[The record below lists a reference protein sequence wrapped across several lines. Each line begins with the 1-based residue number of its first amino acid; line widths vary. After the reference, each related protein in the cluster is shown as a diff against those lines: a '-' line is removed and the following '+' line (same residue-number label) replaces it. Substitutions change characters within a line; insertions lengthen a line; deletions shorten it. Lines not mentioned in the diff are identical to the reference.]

1 MKPSD
6 TTLARTAAAA
16 SDTSAASNSTPHVGR
31 HAASAV
37 ASPETGAPAQ
47 RSGGQLLVDALKVH
61 GVDHVFGVPGES
73 YLAALDAFHSAA
85 EKIRFVICRQE
96 GGAAYM
102 AEAYGKLTGRPG
114 ICFATRGPGATNAS
128 LGIHTAYQDSTP
140 VILFIGQV
148 GNDFVEREAF
158 QEIDFRRMY
167 GQMAKWVAQ
176 IDRADRVPE
185 YVHRAFHTAVSGRP
199 GPVVLALPEDML
211 TETAA
216 VADTG
221 RYQRV
226 AAHPGEADLQK
237 LRAMLAQAK
246 RPFVLLGGSDWTA
259 QACADFRAFA
269 EANDLPVGTAF
280 RRQDLYDNRLPNFA
294 GDVGIGIN
302 PKLAER
308 VKACDLLIAIGA
320 RMDEMT
326 TAGYS
331 LIEAPRPKSKFAHV
345 HPGAEVL
352 GRVYE
357 AELLIHSGMP
367 EFAQALRKLAPVE
380 ARPWKDATRAARA
393 EYEAWLQPEPAPGEL
408 HPGEVI
414 AFLRKRLPPETIVT
428 NGAGN
433 FAGWIH
439 RYYTYPGFRTELA
452 PTSGSMGYGVPSAVA
467 AKLVHPDRPV
477 ISFSGDGDFLMCGQ
491 ELATAAQYDLQ
502 IVFIVMNNGMYGTI
516 RMHQERDYPGRVSGT
531 ELKNPDFAALARAYG
546 LHGEIVGKT
555 ADFEPAFERAM
566 KAKTASLIEL
576 RLDPEAITTRTTL
589 SAIRAAALKKKK

>member
-6 TTLARTAAAA
+6 TTLART
-16 SDTSAASNSTPHVGR
+16 
-31 HAASAV
+31 
-37 ASPETGAPAQ
+37 
-47 RSGGQLLVDALKVH
+47 GGQLLVDALKVH

-73 YLAALDAFHSAA
+73 YLAALDAFYDAT

-114 ICFATRGPGATNAS
+114 ICFATRGPGASNAS
-128 LGIHTAYQDSTP
+128 LGIHTAYQDSSP

-158 QEIDFRRMY
+158 QEIDYRRMY

-211 TETAA
+211 TETAT

-237 LRAMLAQAK
+237 LRAMLAQAQ

-326 TAGYS
+326 TAGYT
-331 LIEAPRPKSKFAHV
+331 LIEAPRPKSKFVHV

-367 EFAQALRKLAPVE
+367 EFAQALRKLAPV
-380 ARPWKDATRAARA
+380 ASRPWRDATKSARA
-393 EYEAWLQPEPAPGEL
+393 EYEAWLNPEPAPGAL

-414 AFLRKRLPPETIVT
+414 AFLGKRLPPESIIT

-439 RYYTYPGFRTELA
+439 RYYPYPGFRTELA

-467 AKLVHPDRPV
+467 AKLVHPNRPV

-491 ELATAAQYDLQ
+491 ELATVAQYELK
-502 IVFIVMNNGMYGTI
+502 IVFIVVNNGMYGTI
-516 RMHQERDYPGRVSGT
+516 RMHQERNYPGRVSGT

-546 LHGEIVGKT
+546 LHGEIVEKT
-555 ADFEPAFERAM
+555 ADFEGAFERAM

-576 RLDPEAITTRTTL
+576 RIDPEAITTRTTL
-589 SAIRAAALKKKK
+589 SAIRATALKNKK